1 MGHLVSD
8 PVTRQTNTGKTICN
22 LRVCISDNNAK
33 NKCFIDV
40 EAWEKTGEAC
50 SKFLTKGREIM
61 LEGELCVSTWQ
72 GNDGTSKTKN
82 YIRANKVKF
91 IGGGKN
97 SGDRN
102 TAESAQASSN
112 SVEEELDEDIPF

>member
-22 LRVCISDNNAK
+22 LRVCISDNTTK
-33 NKCFIDV
+33 NKCFMDV

-50 SKFLTKGREIM
+50 SKFLKKGREVMID
-61 LEGELCVSTWQ
+61 GELCVSAWQ
-72 GNDGTSKTKN
+72 GSDGTSKTKN
-82 YIRANKVKF
+82 YIKASKVKF

-97 SGDRN
+97 SADRDSVDSSLEDSPVGDQQ
-102 TAESAQASSN
+102 E
-112 SVEEELDEDIPF
+112 DDDIPF